1 MTAIVARVDATPASQ
16 NEAAR
21 GRDFMLALGDVGRV
35 AAPTFEAEVES
46 STLAE
51 YVTPISRPSEHGE
64 WAWPRVSLE
73 FSAEAR
79 PSRPSLR
86 EKILAGRHE
95 VAERSKR
102 WMEKHGDPLEYAR
115 GLIKEADPYAPI
127 VIEGLGVVDA
137 GDDAPV

>member
-1 MTAIVARVDATPASQ
+1 MTAIVPRVDATPASQ

-21 GRDFMLALGDVGRV
+21 GRDFMLALGDVERV
-35 AAPTFEAEVES
+35 AAPTFEPEVES

-73 FSAEAR
+73 FSMEAGR
-79 PSRPSLR
+79 ARPSLR
-86 EKILAGRHE
+86 ERILASRHE

-102 WMEKHGDPLEYAR
+102 WMEKHGDPLDLLK
-115 GLIKEADPYAPI
+115 GLFPEAEPEIPI
-127 VIEGLGVVDA
+127 FVEALGQLDA
-137 GDDAPV
+137 GDDTPI

>member
-1 MTAIVARVDATPASQ
+1 MTAITARVDSTAGSQ

-21 GRDFMLALGDVGRV
+21 GRDFMLALGDVGREG
-35 AAPTFEAEVES
+35 APTFGAEAES
-46 STLAE
+46 PALAE
-51 YVTPISRPSEHGE
+51 YITPILRLSEHGE

-102 WMEKHGDPLEYAR
+102 WMEKHGDPLELLR
-115 GLIKEADPYAPI
+115 GLIKQADPYAPI
-127 VIEGLGVVDA
+127 IVEGLGVVDA
-137 GDDAPV
+137 GDDTPI